1 MATLNSVF
9 LSLFILVLSTPAAFA
24 DSSSLYDKFYQ
35 CISTKSGFSVPFSD
49 AFFTPQNNAS
59 AFTAVLNS
67 TAQNL
72 RCLEPS
78 IKKPQIIFTPLSEA
92 HVQAAV
98 VCTKNLGLELRV
110 RSGGHDYEGVSYI
123 SETESPFVIVDLGR
137 LREVEVDITANTA
150 WAQAGATVGEVYY
163 RISEKSKVHGFP
175 AGLCSSLG
183 IGGHI
188 TGGAYGAMMRKYGL
202 GADNVLDARIVDANG
217 EILDREAMGED
228 LFWAIR
234 GGGGGNF
241 GIILSWKLRLVPVP
255 ETVTVF
261 TVPKT
266 LEQGATKILYK
277 WQNIADKI
285 DEDLFIRVEIS
296 VVNGGGGPANRTV
309 QTAYNALFLGGADRL
324 LQVMEQSFPE
334 LGLTK
339 HDCIEMSWIES
350 ILYIAGFPTNTPP
363 EVLLD
368 GKPLFKNYFKAK
380 SDFVT
385 KPIPQTG
392 LEGLWKRLLAEDS
405 PLTIWNPY
413 GGMMANISESAT
425 PFPHRKGVIYKIQY
439 LTLWEEMDDEAAARH
454 IDWIRKLHAYMTRY
468 VSSSPRQAYVNYR
481 DLDLGSNKS
490 GDDATLMQ
498 ASAWGNMY
506 YKDNFN
512 RLVQVKTKVD
522 PDNFFRHEQSIP
534 TLTAAVM
541 GERKRGKR
549 MMN

>member
-9 LSLFILVLSTPAAFA
+9 LSLFILALSTPAAFSD
-24 DSSSLYDKFYQ
+24 DSSLNEKFYQ
-35 CISTKSGFSVPFSD
+35 CISNKSGVSVPFSD
-49 AFFTPQNNAS
+49 AFFTPKNNAS
-59 AFTAVLNS
+59 AFTAVLES

-78 IKKPQIIFTPLSEA
+78 VQKPMIIFTPLCEA

-98 VCTKNLGLELRV
+98 VCAKQLGLELRV

-123 SETESPFVIVDLGR
+123 SEMESPFVIFDLAR
-137 LREVEVDITANTA
+137 LREVDVDIEANTA

-163 RISEKSKVHGFP
+163 KISKKSKVHGFP

-202 GADNVLDARIVDANG
+202 GADNVLDAKIVDTNG
-217 EILDREAMGED
+217 KILDRESMGED

-234 GGGGGNF
+234 GGGGGSF

-261 TVPKT
+261 TIPKT
-266 LEQGATKILYK
+266 LEQGATQILYK

-285 DEDLFIRVEIS
+285 DEDLFMRVELS
-296 VVNGGGGPANRTV
+296 VVKGGGGPANRTV
-309 QTAYNALFLGGADRL
+309 QTAYNALFLGSADRL
-324 LQVMEQSFPE
+324 LKVMEQSFPE

-339 HDCIEMSWIES
+339 RDSIEMSWIES
-350 ILYIAGFPTNTPP
+350 ILYIAGYPTNTTP
-363 EVLLD
+363 EILLD

-385 KPIPQTG
+385 EPIPETG
-392 LEGLWKRLLAEDS
+392 LKGLFKRLLAEDS
-405 PLTIWNPY
+405 PLMIWNPY

-439 LTLWEEMDDEAAARH
+439 LTLWETLDDDAAARH
-454 IDWIRKLHAYMTRY
+454 INWIRKLYRYMTPY

-481 DLDLGSNKS
+481 DLDLGSDKS
-490 GDDATLMQ
+490 GNATVME
-498 ASAWGNMY
+498 ASAWGEMY
-506 YKDNFN
+506 YKDNFH

-534 TLTAAVM
+534 TLTATVIS
-541 GERKRGKR
+541 RGKR
-549 MMN
+549 MIH

>member
-9 LSLFILVLSTPAAFA
+9 LSLFLLVLSSPAAFSD
-24 DSSSLYDKFYQ
+24 DSSLDEKLYQ
-35 CISTKSGFSVPFSD
+35 CITNKSGVSVPFSD
-49 AFFTPQNNAS
+49 AFFTPKNNAT
-59 AFTAVLNS
+59 AFTAVLES
-67 TAQNL
+67 TAQNF

-78 IKKPQIIFTPLSEA
+78 VQKPMIIFTPLCEA

-98 VCTKNLGLELRV
+98 VCAKQLGLELRV

-123 SETESPFVIVDLGR
+123 SEMESPFVIVDLAR
-137 LREVEVDITANTA
+137 LREVEVDIKAETT
-150 WAQAGATVGEVYY
+150 WAQAGVTVGEVYY
-163 RISEKSKVHGFP
+163 KISEKSKVHGFP
-175 AGLCSSLG
+175 AGLCTSLG

-188 TGGAYGAMMRKYGL
+188 TGGAYGTMMRRYGL
-202 GADNVLDARIVDANG
+202 GVDNVLDARIVDVNG
-217 EILDREAMGED
+217 KILDRESMGED

-234 GGGGGNF
+234 GGGGGSF

-285 DEDLFIRVEIS
+285 DEDLFMRVEFS
-296 VVNGGGGPANRTV
+296 VVKGGGGPANRTV

-324 LQVMEQSFPE
+324 LKVMEQSFPE

-339 HDCIEMSWIES
+339 QDCIETSWINS
-350 ILYIAGFPTNTPP
+350 ILYIAGYPTNTTP
-363 EVLLD
+363 EILLD
-368 GKPLFKNYFKAK
+368 GRPLFKNYFKAK

-385 KPIPQTG
+385 EPIPETG
-392 LEGLWKRLLAEDS
+392 LKGLFKRLLAEDS
-405 PLTIWNPY
+405 PLMIWNPY

-439 LTLWEEMDDEAAARH
+439 LTLWETLDDDAAARH
-454 IDWIRKLHAYMTRY
+454 INWIRKLYRYMTPY

-481 DLDLGSNKS
+481 DLDLGSDKS
-490 GDDATLMQ
+490 GNATVME
-498 ASAWGNMY
+498 ASAWGEMY
-506 YKDNFN
+506 YKDNFH

-534 TLTAAVM
+534 TLTATVIS
-541 GERKRGKR
+541 RGKR
-549 MMN
+549 MIH